1 MVFLP
6 EELVHAIV
14 NEFCDDTPS
23 LKACALA
30 GSMLCGASQRLLLSS
45 FTLNQ
50 NITGEASILA
60 AHALLE
66 ESPHI
71 ANYITRL
78 SIRLE
83 WFVDEASIQ
92 NLQGSLQQIL
102 GKMVNVRQCILSGS
116 FHHTPTFISA
126 LFDFLTR
133 QPLRELNVN
142 LWTEISAVT
151 ILRFLTIAPVVSFRE
166 VVINQDLTALSDL
179 SQHTP
184 KVEDLFIDRS
194 APQIYELLAQ
204 PQFKSFTGTLRHLF
218 VPSLSAVQLLV
229 ATAPMLEHLH
239 LEDLSGTILPP
250 PFPLLR
256 SCDFSFPFH
265 TFNPQFW
272 VLISSMLGT
281 SPLLV
286 NLVISL
292 EIVPRRCTS
301 NAVLLTNLDTAL
313 AAHPRRPHVRWR
325 LYLKKCRNEA
335 VRAKFLARFDK
346 GASWGTSEAG

>member
-14 NEFCDDTPS
+14 NEFCEDSPS

-30 GSMLCGASQRLLLSS
+30 GSMLRGASQRLLLSS

-50 NITGEASILA
+50 NITGEASALA

-71 ANYITRL
+71 PNYITRL

-92 NLQGSLQQIL
+92 NLQDSLQQIL
-102 GKMVNVRQCILSGS
+102 RKMVNVRQCILSGS

-142 LWTEISAVT
+142 LWTEVSAVT
-151 ILRFLTIAPVVSFRE
+151 ILRFLTIAPVVSFRQ
-166 VVINQDLTALSDL
+166 VVINQDLTEFSDN

-204 PQFKSFTGTLRHLF
+204 PQFKSFTSTLRHLF

-229 ATAPMLEHLH
+229 ATAPVLEHLR
-239 LEDLSGTILPP
+239 LGDLSGTILPP

-256 SCDFSFPFH
+256 SFDFSFSFH
-265 TFNPQFW
+265 TSNPQFW

-292 EIVPRRCTS
+292 EFVPRRAPQTQC
-301 NAVLLTNLDTAL
+301 
-313 AAHPRRPHVRWR
+313 
-325 LYLKKCRNEA
+325 C
-335 VRAKFLARFDK
+335 
-346 GASWGTSEAG
+346 

>member
-14 NEFCDDTPS
+14 NEFCEDTPS

-30 GSMLCGASQRLLLSS
+30 GSMLRGASQRLLLSS

-50 NITGEASILA
+50 NITGEASALA

-71 ANYITRL
+71 TNYITRL
-78 SIRLE
+78 TIRLE
-83 WFVDEASIQ
+83 WFVGEASIQ
-92 NLQGSLQQIL
+92 NLQDSLQQIL

-126 LFDFLTR
+126 LFDFLTC

-142 LWTEISAVT
+142 LWTEVSAVT
-151 ILRFLTIAPVVSFRE
+151 ILRFLTIAPVVSFRQ
-166 VVINQDLTALSDL
+166 VVINQDLTALSDN

-204 PQFKSFTGTLRHLF
+204 PQFKSLTSTLRHLF

-239 LEDLSGTILPP
+239 LGGM
-250 PFPLLR
+250 
-256 SCDFSFPFH
+256 SCDE
-265 TFNPQFW
+265 
-272 VLISSMLGT
+272 
-281 SPLLV
+281 LL
-286 NLVISL
+286 S
-292 EIVPRRCTS
+292 T
-301 NAVLLTNLDTAL
+301 
-313 AAHPRRPHVRWR
+313 
-325 LYLKKCRNEA
+325 
-335 VRAKFLARFDK
+335 
-346 GASWGTSEAG
+346 